1 MRVVSNHPTV
11 IGAVVTV
18 RRPACI
24 DDAVQKQH
32 AGTALVVLGGEG
44 HIVRVSVA
52 GAADRCLDHNR
63 AVRAFG
69 TRRNVESMKTLVE
82 GSILVGHRHGVQ
94 GLGRWIDDR
103 RASYTDFRLNLR
115 TAEYIRHARGG
126 YPFRGIDEAD
136 VP

>member
-11 IGAVVTV
+11 IGAVVAV

-52 GAADRCLDHNR
+52 GATYRRRNHNG

-69 TRRNVESMKTLVE
+69 AGRNVESMEAMVE
-82 GSILVGHRHGVQ
+82 SSILVGHRHGVQ
-94 GLGRWIDDR
+94 RVGGWVDDGR
-103 RASYTDFRLNLR
+103 AGYTDFRLDLR
-115 TAEYIRHARGG
+115 TAEDIRHARGG